1 MTHKGHAAAETVLAS
16 SDFRHIYHYLDVRDF
31 EDRYCVLVDIG
42 VKKLRAVC
50 RIVNDGADVR

>member
-31 EDRYCVLVDIG
+31 EDRYGVLVDLG
-42 VKKLRAVC
+42 VKNFRAMC
-50 RIVNDGADVR
+50 RIVDDGADVR